1 MVFQLRQNKKK
12 TGVWL
17 PPTIGYDL
25 GLVIKLLRKNRVIP
39 FYYPRIIAILL
50 INIINMPFRWYERTF
65 INPRINRLP
74 IQEAP
79 VFIIGH
85 WRSGTTHL
93 HNLLCQDPRMG
104 YVTTY
109 QSVFPDSL
117 FTFLGRFIFKNF
129 MRLLI
134 DPKRKGDNV
143 LMNADYPQE
152 EEFTLGSRIPVSYY
166 YFWMFPERALDFYD
180 QSIEFK
186 GIDPNLL
193 KKWYNGYSLVIKKAL
208 KNIGASRYLSKNP
221 SHTGRVATLLKLFP
235 TAKFIHIHRNP
246 VLVYLSTRHFFQ
258 QMGSV
263 LRLQRIPDHLQEEII
278 FTVYDRI
285 IHKYLDERRQI
296 PPENLIELSFDDL
309 QSDPLNILERIYTQF
324 GIPDFEQVKGNFS
337 GYLQQSKGYKKNVHH
352 ISKDLL
358 DKILQRWDFAMKEWG
373 YDLPRNIVMAGE

>member
-25 GLVIKLLRKNRVIP
+25 GLVLKLLRKNRVIP
-39 FYYPRIIAILL
+39 FYYPRVIAILL

-65 INPRINRLP
+65 INPRIDRLSV
-74 IQEAP
+74 EEDP

-109 QSVFPDSL
+109 QSVFPDSM

-134 DPKRKGDNV
+134 APRRKGDNV
-143 LMNADYPQE
+143 IMNADYPQE
-152 EEFTLGSRIPVSYY
+152 EEFTIGSRVPVSYY
-166 YFWMFPERALDFYD
+166 YFWMFPERTLDFYD

-186 GIDPNLL
+186 GIDPKHL
-193 KKWYNGYSLVIKKAL
+193 KKWNHDYRLVIKKAL
-208 KNIGASRYLSKNP
+208 KSTKATRYLSKNP
-221 SHTGRVATLLKLFP
+221 SNTGRIATLLKLFP
-235 TAKFIHIHRNP
+235 NARFIHIHRNP
-246 VLVYLSTRHFFQ
+246 VLVYLSTKHFFQ

-263 LRLQRIPDHLQEEII
+263 LRLQRIPEPLQEEII

-285 IHKYLDERRQI
+285 IHKYFDERRQI
-296 PPENLIELSFDDL
+296 PHENLIELAFDDL
-309 QSDPLNILERIYTQF
+309 EGDPLNVLGQIYSQF
-324 GIPDFEQVKGNFS
+324 GIPGFEKVKCNFS

-352 ISKDLL
+352 ISKNLL
-358 DKILQRWDFAMKEWG
+358 EKILQRWDFAMKEWG
-373 YDLPRNIVMAGE
+373 YELPHNVVMKEE